1 MLRLEDGY
9 YAQAHS
15 GQKFDGGQL
24 LAVKD
29 DVVASGAIFEPAVMP
44 VGAQSC
50 RRDRAESCRRLPGP
64 DAGRSEP
71 GRQHLQRHVRRSALC
86 ALLIDR
92 RKQFT
97 DAGVE
102 TRLRFAH
109 ECKCV
114 VALPALR

>member
-1 MLRLEDGY
+1 MASLNQAVGVKFATYGY

-15 GQKFDGGQL
+15 GTKFDGGQL

-44 VGAQSC
+44 VGGFQGLTQDDQSQAVNIC
-50 RRDRAESCRRLPGP
+50 N
-64 DAGRSEP
+64 
-71 GRQHLQRHVRRSALC
+71 VM
-86 ALLIDR
+86 
-92 RKQFT
+92 KQFT

-114 VALPALR
+114 DIHRSPS